1 MQHIPEG
8 DENHGWHRIRPRETA
23 GYSSQK
29 IQPEEE
35 TKMANEHPVARRLLT
50 FSAAG
55 LLSLASASTLASSF
69 ALIEQSV
76 SGMGTAYAVGSSG
89 INDASTVF
97 FNPAGMSRLSG
108 THLSGGIQIV
118 SSRVDFDGS
127 AEYSNLTGGLA
138 RTDIDGDK
146 KTDTDLTA
154 GVPSGYISHQYSDR
168 VWFGLGVNAPFGLKT
183 DYDNDWVGRYHA
195 IKSELYTYNFNPSI
209 AFKFTKHAT
218 LGFGISALYADGEL
232 TNAVDV
238 GLLSA
243 LDPDD
248 ELPTP
253 GDWIPGSSTY
263 DSRVKLTGND
273 WGYGFNGGLLL
284 EPTENTRFG
293 FHYRSKIDLT
303 LDGDAK
309 VSGPMVNSKQDAK
322 LDVTLPDS
330 LSVSGYHAFN
340 SQWALMA
347 DITWTQWSRL
357 KSLETKLDD
366 GSQSVAVWN
375 YDDST
380 RYALGAEYRHNQTW
394 TFRSGVA
401 YDETPAKDDSLR
413 SPRVPDEDRIWLSFG
428 ATYRYSPELTF
439 DIGYAHLFVNDPKL
453 DDVSDNY
460 DPAIA
465 PSGFHDLSGDY
476 DASVDII
483 GLQVNWK
490 FK

>member
-1 MQHIPEG
+1 MQHIPG
-8 DENHGWHRIRPRETA
+8 RRPHRALQGWKRPA
-23 GYSSQK
+23 ADDSSPNVF
-29 IQPEEE
+29 IPEEE
-35 TKMANEHPVARRLLT
+35 IKMANYHPAAHRFLAS
-50 FSAAG
+50 SAAG

-89 INDASTVF
+89 IGDASTIY

-108 THLSGGIQIV
+108 THLNGSMQIV
-118 SSRVDFDGS
+118 YSQVDFDGS
-127 AEYSNLTGGLA
+127 AEYSPITGGLA
-138 RTDIDGDK
+138 GTEISGK
-146 KTDTDLTA
+146 KKSDTDLLA

-183 DYDNDWVGRYHA
+183 DYDSDWVGRYHA

-209 AFKFTKHAT
+209 AFKPTKHAT
-218 LGFGISALYADGEL
+218 IGFGVSALYADGEL
-232 TNAVDV
+232 TNNLDAGLAV
-238 GLLSA
+238 GA
-243 LDPDD
+243 
-248 ELPTP
+248 P
-253 GDWIPGSSTY
+253 GTNDLRS
-263 DSRVKLTGND
+263 KLTGDD
-273 WGYGFNGGLLL
+273 WGYGYNGGLLL

-303 LDGDAK
+303 LDGRAK
-309 VSGPMVNSKQDAK
+309 VTGSTSFTENAK

-340 SQWALMA
+340 SQWAMMA

-357 KSLETKLDD
+357 KSLNTKLDD
-366 GSQSVAVWN
+366 GSQSVAVWD

-380 RYALGAEYRHNQTW
+380 RYALGVEYQRDQTW

-401 YDETPAKDDSLR
+401 LDETPVPDNSLR
-413 SPRVPDEDRIWLSFG
+413 SPRVPDEDRIWLSLG

-439 DIGYAHLFVNDPKL
+439 DFGYAHLFVDDPKL
-453 DDVSDNY
+453 DSVSDNN
-460 DPAIA
+460 DPAVA
-465 PSGFHDLSGDY
+465 PTGFHSLSGDY

-483 GLQVNWK
+483 GVAVNWK

>member
-1 MQHIPEG
+1 
-8 DENHGWHRIRPRETA
+8 
-23 GYSSQK
+23 
-29 IQPEEE
+29 
-35 TKMANEHPVARRLLT
+35 MANEHPVARRFLT
-50 FSAAG
+50 FSVAG

-127 AEYSNLTGGLA
+127 AVYSDLTGGLA
-138 RTDIDGDK
+138 GTDIQGDK

-218 LGFGISALYADGEL
+218 LGFGISALYADGKL
-232 TNAVDV
+232 TQAVD
-238 GLLSA
+238 GALLGVLGKVACTS
-243 LDPDD
+243 P
-248 ELPTP
+248 
-253 GDWIPGSSTY
+253 PGSSGC
-263 DSRVKLTGND
+263 DGKAKLTGND
-273 WGYGFNGGLLL
+273 WGYGYNGGLLL

-303 LDGDAK
+303 LDGDSK
-309 VSGPMVNSKQDAK
+309 VTGLPPSVDPDVADFNGKQDAK

-340 SQWALMA
+340 SQWAMMA

-366 GSQSVAVWN
+366 GSQSVAVWD

-380 RYALGAEYRHNQTW
+380 RYALGVEYRHDQTW